1 MSLSWSMCCKSLLLL
16 AAMTLPRVVHAQ
28 TSDATSSPAP
38 AASGSSVTYCAGTCN
53 GVPTHWKLFG
63 LAHFERNSLVPGGY
77 MIDQIGFGSTNYAVL
92 TFTVPVAGTYD
103 ISAALETEYPR
114 VLYVWLGSESGP
126 QASGSPFLI
135 TGQSFKIPVEWKIGS
150 IALPAG
156 TNKLVFGNPTTNT
169 QGDRCPYIS
178 AVTITG
184 PF

>member
-1 MSLSWSMCCKSLLLL
+1 
-16 AAMTLPRVVHAQ
+16 
-28 TSDATSSPAP
+28 
-38 AASGSSVTYCAGTCN
+38 
-53 GVPTHWKLFG
+53 
-63 LAHFERNSLVPGGY
+63 
-77 MIDQIGFGSTNYAVL
+77 MIDQIGFGSANYAVL
-92 TFTVPVAGTYD
+92 TFTVPVSGTYD

-114 VLYVWLGSESGP
+114 NLYAWLGSESGP
-126 QASGSPFLI
+126 QVSGSPFLI

-156 TNKLVFGNPTTNT
+156 TNKLVFGNPTTST